1 MSEKRRDS
9 KGRILRTGESQ
20 RKDGRYA
27 YKYTDAYGKP
37 QFVYSWR
44 LVATDK
50 TPAGKRD
57 DLPLREKVKEIQ
69 RDLSDGID
77 TIGKKMT
84 VCQLYAKQNSH
95 RKNVKRSTE
104 KGREYLMAVLKAD
117 PLGDRSIDTVKL
129 SDAKEWAIRMDEKGY
144 AYKTINNWKR
154 SLKAAFY
161 TAIKDDCIRKNPFN
175 FALNTVLEDDTEEKI
190 ALAQEQEDSLL
201 AFAAGDPVYRKY
213 CDEIIVLLG
222 TGLRISEL
230 CGLTVDLDFA
240 NRQINVDHQL
250 LRDSEA
256 GYYVDVPKT
265 KSGARQVPMSD
276 KVYEALKRA
285 VKNRRT
291 AAAVNIG
298 GYKNFLFLNQN
309 GYPKT
314 ASSYESMFKGLVK
327 KYNQQHKEDEALPN
341 ITPHTMRHTFCTRLA
356 NAGMNPKALQYIM
369 GHSNITMTLNYYAHA
384 TFASAKA
391 EMDRLAA

>member
-69 RDLSDGID
+69 RDLDDGID

-117 PLGDRSIDTVKL
+117 PLGGRSIDTVKL

-161 TAIKDDCIRKNPFN
+161 TAIEDDCIRKNPFN
-175 FALNTVLEDDTEEKI
+175 FALDT
-190 ALAQEQEDSLL
+190 
-201 AFAAGDPVYRKY
+201 VYRKY

-230 CGLTVDLDFA
+230 CGLTTDLDFEG
-240 NRQINVDHQL
+240 RQINVDHQL

-276 KVYEALKRA
+276 KVYEALRRA
-285 VKNRRT
+285 VKNRGK
-291 AAAVNIG
+291 AAAVNID
-298 GYKNFLFLNQN
+298 GYKRISCFSTRTAT
-309 GYPKT
+309 PKRRP
-314 ASSYESMFKGLVK
+314 AMKACSRGL
-327 KYNQQHKEDEALPN
+327 
-341 ITPHTMRHTFCTRLA
+341 
-356 NAGMNPKALQYIM
+356 
-369 GHSNITMTLNYYAHA
+369 
-384 TFASAKA
+384 
-391 EMDRLAA
+391 